1 MDTNKKSSFK
11 NIVESYS
18 ESARDKI
25 GHEIN
30 QFMREKERK
39 GNYPYDGIWRSQ
51 KEIVMLQDVMR
62 RKDRSLFVE
71 LIVLFVLIA
80 GFDMLFALIL
90 FSL

>member
-1 MDTNKKSSFK
+1 M
-11 NIVESYS
+11 ESYR
-18 ESARDKI
+18 ESIRDKI
-25 GHEIN
+25 RHEID
-30 QFMREKERK
+30 QLMREKKRK
-39 GNYPYDGIWRSQ
+39 GNYPYEGLWRSQ
-51 KEIVMLQDVMR
+51 EEIVVLHDVMR